1 MTNRNIYNWIVLSL
15 LLIFSACRENTLEG
29 CIELEED
36 QVIMSDSGAPVEV
49 CFRSATE
56 WRIEYDLENGWLTT
70 DLMGG
75 RSSNCKFTVRG
86 SANKG
91 ESVRVLKIRLF
102 SLDGKDSKEITVM
115 QLSSYPSIIPDSY
128 SIVLTAADASYKIP
142 ITSNVQDDLIAIRSA
157 ADWIEDI
164 RIEDSVLK
172 FNALQNDSP
181 DYRTCTLELLHE
193 DEYGRTGEAVIK
205 LSQAAPS
212 QYNGAAPADFETVKA
227 YPYGKIGENV
237 YVEGYVVANGASKNY
252 DARRYILR
260 DDAGNTIILESEE
273 LIAMESG
280 RLARVALMNTELESR
295 TEGGYDY
302 KVFTGMTIAHLLKT
316 EESDFNVPAK
326 TIAEIAES
334 DVFNVV
340 TLKDVEVALAVGG
353 YTNFKT
359 CFNGDAA
366 QKQQDYFVNL
376 YPTFYRYYPVPVR
389 DKDGRSMYMLT
400 SLKAPWAH
408 RSLPSGSGSLTG
420 LIVRVNLK
428 NFGIDENE
436 YCIVPLF
443 ETDLNIDD
451 FDNAV
456 SSVLA
461 EWDCNAKIT
470 GTDPYGAITAMTKY
484 NPDGGLLKGNEGTVL
499 DKSGNTGFS
508 RWYSDNVLGYQDSF
522 RGDVNLTVGDDGWYG
537 TASNGYYGRVNGGA
551 FNSKPWNDSQ
561 YFYIDGISTEGISGK
576 MSLQVSM
583 NVTNGTTTFVV
594 EYSDGVSSDK
604 WTKVEGSEF
613 TVLGQ
618 FDRTDKARQTENN
631 IPGYKF
637 YSIAL
642 PDGVLGKNNVCVR
655 IRSISSTMW
664 QPVRLDHISLKYNR

>member
-1 MTNRNIYNWIVLSL
+1 MANRNIYNSIVLSL
-15 LLIFSACRENTLEG
+15 LLIFSACQENIPEG
-29 CIELEED
+29 CIELEKDE
-36 QVIMSDSGAPVEV
+36 VIMSDSGAPVEV
-49 CFRSATE
+49 CFRSATG

-75 RSSNCKFTVRG
+75 RPSTGKFTVRG

-128 SIVLTAADASYKIP
+128 SIVLTAADALYKIP
-142 ITSNVQDDLIAIRSA
+142 ITSNVPDDFITIRSA
-157 ADWIEDI
+157 VDWIKDI

-172 FNALQNDSP
+172 FNALQNNSP
-181 DYRTCTLELLHE
+181 AYRTCTLELLHE

-212 QYNGAAPADFETVKA
+212 QYNGAAPVDFESLKA
-227 YPYGKIGENV
+227 YPYGEIKDNV
-237 YVEGYVVANGASKNY
+237 YVEGYIIANGASKNY

-260 DDAGNTIILESEE
+260 DDAGNTIILESKD

-280 RLARVALMNTELESR
+280 RLARVALMNTNLESR
-295 TEGGYDY
+295 SEGGYEY

-316 EESDFNVPAK
+316 EESDFNVHSK
-326 TIAEIAES
+326 TIAEITES

-340 TLKDVEVALAVGG
+340 TLKDVEVALAVGA

-366 QKQQDYFVNL
+366 QKQKDYFVNK
-376 YPTFYRYYPVPVR
+376 YPAFYRYYPVPVR

-400 SLKAPWAH
+400 SLNAPWAH
-408 RSLPSGSGSLTG
+408 KPLPSGSGSLTG

-443 ETDLNIDD
+443 ETNLNIDD
-451 FDNAV
+451 FNNAV

-470 GTDPYGAITAMTKY
+470 GTDPYGKISDMTKY
-484 NPDGGLLKGNEGTVL
+484 NPDGGLLKGNEGTIL
-499 DKSGNTGFS
+499 NKSGNTGFS

-522 RGDVNLTVGDDGWYG
+522 RGDVNLTDGDDGWYG

-551 FNSKPWNDSQ
+551 FNSKPWNETQ
-561 YFYIDGISTEGISGK
+561 YFYIDGISTEGIAGK

-613 TVLGQ
+613 TILGQ
-618 FDRTDKARQTENN
+618 FDRTDKARQTENH

-637 YSIAL
+637 YSIEL
-642 PDGVLGKNNVCVR
+642 PDGVLGKNNVCIR

-664 QPVRLDHISLKYNR
+664 QSVRLDHISLKYNR